1 MVWVVHHLDDLEA
14 DFRAF
19 YRLTPADIVKLTGP
33 HFLAL
38 AQRTTAYSGVM
49 AARVAAE
56 QDQQGGS
63 TSGADR
69 EVTSTPLAL
78 QNDPALSDVFD
89 YG

>member
-1 MVWVVHHLDDLEA
+1 MVDHLADLEA
-14 DFRAF
+14 DFRVF
-19 YRLTPADIVKLTGP
+19 YRLTPADIVELTGP

-49 AARVAAE
+49 AARAAAE

-63 TSGADR
+63 TVGTDR
-69 EVTSTPLAL
+69 VVISTPLAL